1 MNIKRSPIEWEQI
14 RERWRQ
20 SGLSQRAFCRNE
32 NINISSFNKCLN
44 RKRFNDSTI
53 SNCTNNL
60 KFLQINNVG
69 NAPSKGSFAA
79 VKDSLE
85 IALPN
90 GINFKVGISQDG
102 MHNFLQEL
110 VKWK

>member
-1 MNIKRSPIEWEQI
+1 MNTKYSPIEWEQI
-14 RERWRQ
+14 HDRWQQ

-44 RKRFNDSTI
+44 RKRINGSTI
-53 SNCTNNL
+53 SNCTNDL

-69 NAPSKGSFAA
+69 NTISNWDSTA
-79 VKDSLE
+79 VKKSLE
-85 IALPN
+85 FALPN
-90 GINFKVGISQDG
+90 GITFKVCISQDEV
-102 MHNFLQEL
+102 HNFLLEL

>member
-1 MNIKRSPIEWEQI
+1 MNTKRSPIEWDQI
-14 RERWRQ
+14 RDKWRQ

-44 RKRFNDSTI
+44 RKRLNGSTI
-53 SNCTNNL
+53 SNCTSDL

-69 NAPSKGSFAA
+69 NTTSNWDSAA
-79 VKDSLE
+79 IKKSLE
-85 IALPN
+85 VTLPN
-90 GINFKVGISQDG
+90 GITFKVGISQDEI
-102 MHNFLQEL
+102 HSFLLEL